1 MIFSVPYTLGR
12 TAQLDFRT
20 LSPGLGL
27 NLGSSYHNF
36 GWWNRHEVESHV
48 RRERLQ
54 LCCPPAL
61 PDSDLNSHLQVQ
73 QVQDDGQRLQKAYAG
88 DKAEE
93 IGRHMQAVAEAWAQL
108 QGSSAARRQL
118 LLDTTDKFRFFKAV
132 RELMLWMDGI
142 NLQMDAQERPR

>member
-1 MIFSVPYTLGR
+1 MVQT
-12 TAQLDFRT
+12 
-20 LSPGLGL
+20 
-27 NLGSSYHNF
+27 GSRKRC
-36 GWWNRHEVESHV
+36 GD
-48 RRERLQ
+48 ERPQ
-54 LCCPPAL
+54 LCSLPAL
-61 PDSDLNSHLQVQ
+61 PDSDLRSHLQVQ
-73 QVQDDGQRLQKAYAG
+73 QVQDDGLRLQKAYAG

>member
-1 MIFSVPYTLGR
+1 MVGR
-12 TAQLDFRT
+12 T
-20 LSPGLGL
+20 L
-27 NLGSSYHNF
+27 NLGPSYHNF
-36 GWWNRHEVESHV
+36 GWWNTQEVENDVGMRQAS
-48 RRERLQ
+48 
-54 LCCPPAL
+54 AL
-61 PDSDLNSHLQVQ
+61 PDSDLGSHLQVQ
-73 QVQDDGQRLQKAYAG
+73 QVQDDGHRLQKAYAG

>member
-1 MIFSVPYTLGR
+1 MVPPTISLAGETGSRKQCRDERGFSSAV
-12 TAQLDFRT
+12 
-20 LSPGLGL
+20 S
-27 NLGSSYHNF
+27 
-36 GWWNRHEVESHV
+36 
-48 RRERLQ
+48 Q
-54 LCCPPAL
+54 LCLTQTWVP
-61 PDSDLNSHLQVQ
+61 LQVQ
-73 QVQDDGQRLQKAYAG
+73 QVQEDGRRLQKAYAG

>member
-1 MIFSVPYTLGR
+1 MVGR
-12 TAQLDFRT
+12 A
-20 LSPGLGL
+20 L

-36 GWWNRHEVESHV
+36 GWWNRQEAESDV
-48 RRERLQ
+48 GMREAS
-54 LCCPPAL
+54 AL
-61 PDSDLNSHLQVQ
+61 PDSDLGSHLQVQ
-73 QVQDDGQRLQKAYAG
+73 QVQDDGHRLQKAYAG